1 MQAAAVLPYWC
12 VLIVGFAAQLSRMH
26 LSLPYELRWNEF
38 VSKIQ
43 PSKAA
48 KLCEATEASGMR
60 GTSKRSRIYYTKG
73 RARGRE
79 SQFVSSTVSIVST
92 VEARDDGATV
102 DALSMRR
109 RVSAMCAP
117 HHSAAS
123 PDVRKS
129 RMRRVSPMRART
141 DA

>member
-1 MQAAAVLPYWC
+1 MCISVLTKRTAAGRGDSQC
-12 VLIVGFAAQLSRMH
+12 
-26 LSLPYELRWNEF
+26 
-38 VSKIQ
+38 
-43 PSKAA
+43 
-48 KLCEATEASGMR
+48 ASVV
-60 GTSKRSRIYYTKG
+60 
-73 RARGRE
+73 E
-79 SQFVSSTVSIVST
+79 SCVSIVST

-109 RVSAMCAP
+109 RVEAMCAP

-129 RMRRVSPMRART
+129 RILLVSPMRART

>member
-1 MQAAAVLPYWC
+1 MY
-12 VLIVGFAAQLSRMH
+12 IRF
-26 LSLPYELRWNEF
+26 NETNPWPGGRGD
-38 VSKIQ
+38 SQ
-43 PSKAA
+43 
-48 KLCEATEASGMR
+48 CASVV
-60 GTSKRSRIYYTKG
+60 
-73 RARGRE
+73 E
-79 SQFVSSTVSIVST
+79 SCVSIVST

-102 DALSMRR
+102 DARSMRL

>member
-1 MQAAAVLPYWC
+1 MYIRFNETNPWPGGRGDSQC
-12 VLIVGFAAQLSRMH
+12 VVES
-26 LSLPYELRWNEF
+26 
-38 VSKIQ
+38 
-43 PSKAA
+43 
-48 KLCEATEASGMR
+48 CEMSC
-60 GTSKRSRIYYTKG
+60 
-73 RARGRE
+73 
-79 SQFVSSTVSIVST
+79 VSIVST

-102 DALSMRR
+102 DARSMRL

-141 DA
+141 EA